1 MITFS
6 QEYVSTELTHNIFT
20 ITQKIQK
27 KVAGTRN
34 VDQPSELFP
43 VLPGS
48 HLPLNNPA
56 LEFVK
61 YVCQV
66 QNEVEKPT
74 LEQRKWHFPMLSS
87 VCESYPCVRSG
98 SVAGPQR
105 DESGEQAKARPPASG
120 GCRRVLGGGPVPR
133 PLQLLHPARGHLPP
147 V

>member
-6 QEYVSTELTHNIFT
+6 QEYVSTELTQNIFT

-27 KVAGTRN
+27 KVTGTRN
-34 VDQPSELFP
+34 VSQPSELFP

-66 QNEVEKPT
+66 HNEVAKVTP
-74 LEQRKWHFPMLSS
+74 EQQRSNI
-87 VCESYPCVRSG
+87 PC
-98 SVAGPQR
+98 
-105 DESGEQAKARPPASG
+105 
-120 GCRRVLGGGPVPR
+120 
-133 PLQLLHPARGHLPP
+133 
-147 V
+147 